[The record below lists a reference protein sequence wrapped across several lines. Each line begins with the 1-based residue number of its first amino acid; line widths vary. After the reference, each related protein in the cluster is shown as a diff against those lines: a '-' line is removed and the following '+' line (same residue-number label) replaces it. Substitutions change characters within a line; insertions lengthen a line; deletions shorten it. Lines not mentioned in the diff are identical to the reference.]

1 MDFGEESEPEDL
13 IEEIREQ
20 GCGSCYPFPS
30 KIFTLLYLLVNSPHP
45 MVWCYIYYLYY
56 VPHFDS
62 TPLHPARR
70 SPAAPS
76 KVQIF
81 GVCCEPIGCQVFF
94 LIDESE
100 QAPKGAN
107 TVVSLLH
114 AFFNLH
120 GMQEKTV
127 FS

>member
-1 MDFGEESEPEDL
+1 ML
-13 IEEIREQ
+13 
-20 GCGSCYPFPS
+20 
-30 KIFTLLYLLVNSPHP
+30 
-45 MVWCYIYYLYY
+45 
-56 VPHFDS
+56 
-62 TPLHPARR
+62 
-70 SPAAPS
+70 
-76 KVQIF
+76 
-81 GVCCEPIGCQVFF
+81 F

-127 FS
+127 TLQADNCVWQNKNSVIMWYLLWRVITGLHEHIELYYMLPGHTKFSSDAYLNSTIDDSMLQMTCQTLQTV